1 MIKLSSFARI
11 MSMRFVFFLFIS
23 FLILSISTFS
33 QEKIEEKRY
42 FKSGEKL
49 EFSINYGWFKL
60 GEAVALH
67 GERKHF
73 LNGEDHYSVDLK
85 AKTVGFLSFIKN
97 VEAHFLSF
105 MQKRN
110 FKPTYSEKQ
119 VLEGK
124 DKWDQTNYFNY
135 DSMTADVSVHTN
147 RKRPY
152 RHWIIDLNDNTF
164 DILGTYMYLRN
175 VEWGEMNIGDS
186 IMLSTLYDRKIYNFG
201 IESGGFEKVNWQ
213 DEDYNAYKL
222 YLLFPIS
229 KTFPEE
235 KLVIFW
241 VIEKDGVRLPVK
253 IEANMR
259 IGKVI
264 CELEDYSLPP
274 NYN

>member
-1 MIKLSSFARI
+1 MRISIFIKVLLFFWPLMASSQDGAG
-11 MSMRFVFFLFIS
+11 SK
-23 FLILSISTFS
+23 
-33 QEKIEEKRY
+33 EY
-42 FKSGEKL
+42 FKTGEKL
-49 EFSINYGWFKL
+49 EYSINYGWFKL

-67 GERKHF
+67 GERKNF
-73 LNGEDHYSVDLK
+73 LNGNDHYSVDLK

-105 MQKRN
+105 MQEDD

-119 VLEGK
+119 VQEGK

-147 RKRPY
+147 KKNPY
-152 RHWIIDLNDNTF
+152 RHWIIDLQENTF

-175 VEWGEMNIGDS
+175 MEWSQMELGDS
-186 IMLSTLYDRKIYNFG
+186 LMLSTLYDRKIYDFG
-201 IESGGFEKVNWQ
+201 IENGGFEQVEWKGKK
-213 DEDYNAYKL
+213 YKAYKL
-222 YLLFPIS
+222 YMLFPIS

-241 VIEKDGVRLPVK
+241 VIEKEGIRLPVM

-259 IGKVI
+259 IGKVT
-264 CELEDYSLPP
+264 CELENYRLPKDYK
-274 NYN
+274 